1 MSSPKNSPARIRA
14 NNRYNQ
20 KAYDR
25 ITLALPK
32 GTKEALRAMAAARG
46 ESLNRLIGRAIQEQI
61 AKQDCGAPK
70 QNAQVTEQA
79 AGITE
84 QAAEVSRQAIETPGA
99 PMNEAA
105 EAPEQAA
112 ELPGGLAAA
121 PRGNSR
127 A

>member
-61 AKQDCGAPK
+61 AKQDCGAFKQDGGAPR

-79 AGITE
+79 A
-84 QAAEVSRQAIETPGA
+84 EVARQAIETPGH
-99 PMNEAA
+99 PRNPAA
-105 EAPEQAA
+105 GE
-112 ELPGGLAAA
+112 
-121 PRGNSR
+121 
-127 A
+127 